1 MGDRIWKNDV
11 IVIVDELGIVK
22 SVQGAH
28 VLVIDTGPA
37 MNGDQPLAYVA
48 GPAQPNAG
56 DVEDSLMA
64 RIENAIWPIRN
75 DGIEAVREAVKAVT
89 DDDD

>member
-1 MGDRIWKNDV
+1 MADRTWKSDA

-28 VLVIDTGPA
+28 ILVIDTGPA
-37 MNGDQPLAYVA
+37 MNGDQPFAYVA
-48 GPAQPNAG
+48 GPVQPNAG
-56 DVEDSLMA
+56 DVDDSLMA

-75 DGIEAVREAVKAVT
+75 DGIEAVREAIKAVM